1 MHDRESVYGSPMQGR
16 FPILYLAEA
25 DPVLAV
31 MSSGVLAY
39 LAEVMPQ
46 ATFVVVGSPD
56 SAPLFADTPRLTKLL
71 VLEKESRLDWI
82 KLWDQVRHTK
92 WGLVVDMRGSAL
104 ANKLKRGKR
113 AVRGPDQPG
122 VHYVDA
128 AARTLMLD
136 EIPSPRLFTGDET
149 ETAAAEM
156 IPAGEGPILA
166 VGPGAE
172 WVGKQWP
179 PDRFVKVAAALLAE
193 DGPMAGGR
201 LMLVGAADT
210 DREAIQTVRSAVPR
224 DRMIDLHGRLTPL
237 QTMAAL
243 RRADLYIGNDS
254 LWTQL
259 AVAAGVPT
267 LAAFGPSDEEV
278 RGPWGGVTVRGPRTL
293 DEFRA
298 LDPNLNQQLNH
309 MIDVPA
315 DRVLKAART
324 MLASRADSGV

>member
-1 MHDRESVYGSPMQGR
+1 MLGR
-16 FPILYLAEA
+16 FPILYVAEA
-25 DPVLAV
+25 DPELAV

-39 LAEVMPQ
+39 LVEVMPQ
-46 ATFVVVGSPD
+46 ATFVVVGSPA

-71 VLEKESRLDWI
+71 VLDKEGRLDWI

-104 ANKLKRGKR
+104 VDRLKRTKR
-113 AVRGPDQPG
+113 AVRGKDAPG
-122 VHYVDA
+122 VHHVEG
-128 AARTLMLD
+128 AARALMLD
-136 EIPSPRLFTGDET
+136 ETPPPRLLTGDET
-149 ETAAAEM
+149 EAAAADL

-166 VGPGAE
+166 VGPGAD

-179 PDRFVKVAAALLAE
+179 PDRFVKVAAALLAD
-193 DGPMAGGR
+193 DGPMANGR
-201 LMLVGAADT
+201 LMLVGDAA

-224 DRMIDLHGRLTPL
+224 HRMIELQGRLTPL
-237 QTMAAL
+237 QTVAAL

-267 LAAFGPSDEEV
+267 LAAFGPSDETV

-324 MLASRADSGV
+324 MLAK

>member
-1 MHDRESVYGSPMQGR
+1 MPGR
-16 FPILYLAEA
+16 FPILYVAEA
-25 DPVLAV
+25 DPELAV

-39 LAEVMPQ
+39 LVEAMPQ
-46 ATFVVVGSPD
+46 ATFVVVGSPA

-71 VLEKESRLDWI
+71 VLDKESRLDWI

-104 ANKLKRGKR
+104 ANKLKRSKR
-113 AVRGPDQPG
+113 AVRCKDAPG
-122 VHYVDA
+122 VHHVEG
-128 AARTLMLD
+128 AARALMLD
-136 EIPSPRLFTGDET
+136 ETPPPRLFTGDET
-149 ETAAAEM
+149 EAAVAAL

-166 VGPGAE
+166 VGPCAD

-179 PDRFVKVAAALLAE
+179 PDRFVKVAAALLAA
-193 DGPMAGGR
+193 DGPMAKGR
-201 LMLVGAADT
+201 LMLVGDDH
-210 DREAIQTVRSAVPR
+210 DRDAIQTVRSAVPR
-224 DRMIDLHGRLTPL
+224 SRMIELQGRLTPL
-237 QTMAAL
+237 QTVAAL

-267 LAAFGPSDEEV
+267 LAAFGPSDETV

-324 MLASRADSGV
+324 MLASRAAPGV

>member
-1 MHDRESVYGSPMQGR
+1 MHDRESLYASPMQGR

-25 DPVLAV
+25 DPELAV

-46 ATFVVVGSPD
+46 ANFVVVGSPA
-56 SAPLFADTPRLTKLL
+56 SAPMFADLPRLTKLL

-104 ANKLKRGKR
+104 ADKLKRGKR
-113 AVRGPDQPG
+113 AVRGSDQPG
-122 VHYVDA
+122 VHHVEA
-128 AARTLMLD
+128 SARALMLD
-136 EIPSPRLFTGDET
+136 ETPPPRLFTGDET
-149 ETAAAEM
+149 EAAAAEL
-156 IPAGEGPILA
+156 IPVGQGPILA
-166 VGPGAE
+166 VGPCAD

-179 PDRFVKVAAALLAE
+179 PDRFVKVAAALLAD
-193 DGPMAGGR
+193 DGPLAGGR
-201 LMLVGAADT
+201 LMLVGDDH
-210 DREAIQTVRSAVPR
+210 DRDAIQTVRSAVPR
-224 DRMIDLHGRLTPL
+224 ARMIELQGKLTPL
-237 QTMAAL
+237 QTVAAL

-267 LAAFGPSDEEV
+267 IAAFGPSDETV

-315 DRVLKAART
+315 DRVLKAARSL
-324 MLASRADSGV
+324 LASRPAGAV

>member
-1 MHDRESVYGSPMQGR
+1 MLGR
-16 FPILYLAEA
+16 FPILYVAEA
-25 DPVLAV
+25 DPELAV

-39 LAEVMPQ
+39 LVEVMPQ
-46 ATFVVVGSPD
+46 ANFVVVGSPA
-56 SAPLFADTPRLTKLL
+56 SAPLFADTPRLTRLL
-71 VLEKESRLDWI
+71 VLEKESHLDWI
-82 KLWDQVRHTK
+82 KLWDQVRHTQ
-92 WGLVVDMRGSAL
+92 WGLVIDMRGSSL
-104 ANKLKRGKR
+104 VDRLKRTKR
-113 AVRGPDQPG
+113 AVRGKDAPG
-122 VHYVDA
+122 VHYVEA
-128 AARTLMLD
+128 AARALMLD
-136 EIPSPRLFTGDET
+136 ETPPPRLFTGDET
-149 ETAAAEM
+149 EAAVAAL

-166 VGPGAE
+166 VAPCAE

-179 PDRFVKVAAALLAE
+179 PDRFVKVAAALLAD
-193 DGPMAGGR
+193 DGPQNGPLAGGR
-201 LMLVGAADT
+201 LMLVGTDT

-224 DRMIDLHGRLTPL
+224 NRMIELQGKLTPL
-237 QTMAAL
+237 QTVAAL

-267 LAAFGPSDEEV
+267 LAAFGPSDEAV

-309 MIDVPA
+309 MNDVPA

-324 MLASRADSGV
+324 MLAK